1 MPAPKGNQNARRG
14 KHPRLQVGLSGPTI
28 DLIYESLAMEGNVS
42 PTNEEIR
49 DAIYY
54 AIRQVYGRRVEDAKA
69 IIL

>member
-14 KHPRLQVGLSGPTI
+14 KHPRVQVGLSGPTI
-28 DLIYESLAMEGNVS
+28 DLIYESLALEGNGR

-54 AIRQVYGRRVEDAKA
+54 AIRQVYGQRVQDQRA